1 MKSAPPCGNMV
12 WMRSGKVP
20 YSVGLV
26 NLGCAKN
33 QVDGERMLAALR
45 RAGYRVEPD
54 AARADAVVVNTCG
67 FIEAAKREA
76 IGEILECAR
85 LKAQGRIR
93 AIVVTGCLAERYR
106 GQVMRELP
114 EVDAVA
120 GIGADGDIA
129 AVVAKALGGG
139 KPQVFP

>member
-1 MKSAPPCGNMV
+1 
-12 WMRSGKVP
+12 
-20 YSVGLV
+20 
-26 NLGCAKN
+26 
-33 QVDGERMLAALR
+33 MLAALR

-139 KPQVFP
+139 